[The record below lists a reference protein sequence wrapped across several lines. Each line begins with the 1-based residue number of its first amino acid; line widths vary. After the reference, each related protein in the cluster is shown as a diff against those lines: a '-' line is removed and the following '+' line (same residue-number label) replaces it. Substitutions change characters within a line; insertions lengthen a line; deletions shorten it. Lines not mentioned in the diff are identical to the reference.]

1 MVVRLLG
8 AGTGNEYGPAGGC
21 VMSAADF
28 SADGGKSKPGFF
40 SKMRAGKNA
49 PSGATAAN
57 ASAPVQT
64 DVLKPDAARKRER
77 FIPITRFALM
87 DRLTLPSAWKPGEA
101 QDVRRFF
108 RYLDYWRQQQ
118 YNVKLLEL
126 DQVYETFSPDSDLLM
141 TRQFSDDE
149 RRNLK
154 HRVVTGVEDFLQR
167 ANYEKIDPAD
177 VDLIL
182 TKDSHYGLDLMVD
195 MKAFE
200 DILIY
205 YRGASNKKHERRRF
219 KMFGRKQEF
228 DVPVFQ
234 RLFILFKL
242 KPFDARVEEHMRDEK
257 LSREQAE
264 KLVRKHRANLPPSIN
279 EKNIYLKLFKNI
291 PRTDI
296 EMVFP
301 NTQVRFRTFDKLK
314 LGVST
319 GSGLGMGAVGAAGK
333 VALLATNPLA
343 AAGAVAGLGGIA
355 FRQATSFMTQKQKYM
370 VVMAQNL
377 YFHTMADNRG
387 VILKIASRGAEED
400 IKEEML
406 LYTVLAKE
414 KASRADL
421 PAIDQA
427 IEQYL
432 TRTFGIKVDFDL
444 EDALERLLRDGIVK
458 ESADGKLTTLGPKDA
473 AEHIDAK
480 WDLFLDELPDPISA
494 ESYEFNAAAP
504 PPKA

>member
-1 MVVRLLG
+1 
-8 AGTGNEYGPAGGC
+8 
-21 VMSAADF
+21 MSAADV
-28 SADGGKSKPGFF
+28 SADSGKRNPGLLHRLGLGRRERDN
-40 SKMRAGKNA
+40 SPA
-49 PSGATAAN
+49 ATG
-57 ASAPVQT
+57 ASAKSEPAQT
-64 DVLKPDAARKRER
+64 DVIQPDAMRKRER

-118 YNVKLLEL
+118 YNAKLLEL

-149 RRNLK
+149 RANLK
-154 HRVVTGVEDFLQR
+154 HRVVAGVESLLQR
-167 ANYEKIDPAD
+167 ANYERIDPTD
-177 VDLIL
+177 VDFIL

-219 KMFGRKQEF
+219 QKFLRKEEF

-242 KPFDARVEEHMRDEK
+242 KPFDVRVEEHMRNAG

-264 KLVRKHRANLPPSIN
+264 KLVRKHRAHMPPGIN
-279 EKNIYLKLFKNI
+279 DKNIYLKLFKNI

-301 NTQVRFRTFDKLK
+301 NTQVRFRMFDKLK
-314 LGVST
+314 LGVSAS
-319 GSGLGMGAVGAAGK
+319 SGLGMGVVGAAGK
-333 VALLATNPLA
+333 VALIATNPLA
-343 AAGAVAGLGGIA
+343 AAGAAAGFGGVA
-355 FRQATSFMTQKQKYM
+355 FRQAMSFMNQKQKYM

-387 VILKIASRGAEED
+387 VILKIAARGAEED

-444 EDALERLLRDGIVK
+444 EDALDRLVRDGVVT
-458 ESADGKLTTLGPKDA
+458 ESADGKLTTLAPREA
-473 AEHIDAK
+473 ALHIDAK
-480 WDLFLDELPDPISA
+480 WDLFLDELPDPVSA
-494 ESYEFNAAAP
+494 EGYEYSSGGAP
-504 PPKA
+504 AKV

>member
-1 MVVRLLG
+1 
-8 AGTGNEYGPAGGC
+8 
-21 VMSAADF
+21 MSAADI
-28 SADGGKSKPGFF
+28 SAENGKRSSGFF
-40 SKMRAGKNA
+40 RGLGYGRRAADQTG
-49 PSGATAAN
+49 TAAPAASN
-57 ASAPVQT
+57 ADPLQT

-87 DRLTLPSAWKPGEA
+87 DRLTLPSAWKAGEA

-118 YNVKLLEL
+118 YNCRLLEL
-126 DQVYETFSPDSDLLM
+126 DQVYETFSPDSELLM

-154 HRVVTGVEDFLQR
+154 HRVVTSVESLLQR
-167 ANYEKIDPAD
+167 ANYEKINPTD

-182 TKDSHYGLDLMVD
+182 TKDSHYGLDLIVD

-205 YRGASNKKHERRRF
+205 YRGASNRTHERRRF
-219 KMFGRKQEF
+219 QKFLRKEEF

-242 KPFDARVEEHMRDEK
+242 KSFDARVEDHMRDEG
-257 LSREQAE
+257 LTREQAE
-264 KLVRKHRANLPPSIN
+264 KLVKKHRADLPPGIN

-301 NTQVRFRTFDKLK
+301 NTQVRFRAFDKLK

-319 GSGLGMGAVGAAGK
+319 GSSLGMGAVGAAGK

-343 AAGAVAGLGGIA
+343 AAGAVVGLGGVA
-355 FRQATSFMTQKQKYM
+355 FRQAMGFVTQKQKYM

-387 VILKIASRGAEED
+387 VILKIAARGAEED

-406 LYTVLAKE
+406 LYAVLAKE

-444 EDALERLLRDGIVK
+444 EDALERLLHDGIVT
-458 ESADGKLTTLGPKDA
+458 ESADGRLTTLAPREA
-473 AEHIDAK
+473 ALHIDAK

-494 ESYEFNAAAP
+494 EGFEYSSGSAP
-504 PPKA
+504 AKI

>member
-1 MVVRLLG
+1 
-8 AGTGNEYGPAGGC
+8 
-21 VMSAADF
+21 MSAADI
-28 SADGGKSKPGFF
+28 SADGGKRRGGFF
-40 SKMRAGKNA
+40 GKSRAERT
-49 PSGATAAN
+49 ATDGTSQA
-57 ASAPVQT
+57 ASAATSTVQS
-64 DVLKPDAARKRER
+64 DIIKPDAARRRER
-77 FIPITRFALM
+77 FIPVTRYALM
-87 DRLTLPSAWKPGEA
+87 DRLTLPSAWPTGEA

-118 YNVKLLEL
+118 YNAKLLEL
-126 DQVYETFSPDSDLLM
+126 DQIYETFSPDSDLMM
-141 TRQFSDDE
+141 TRQFTDDE
-149 RRNLK
+149 RKNLK
-154 HRVVTGVEDFLQR
+154 HRVISNVESLLKG
-167 ANYEKIDPAD
+167 ANYERIDPTD
-177 VDLIL
+177 FDQIL

-195 MKAFE
+195 MKAFD

-205 YRGASNKKHERRRF
+205 YRGASNRKHERRRF
-219 KMFGRKQEF
+219 QKLMRKEEF

-242 KPFDARVEEHMRDEK
+242 KPFDARVEEMMRDK
-257 LSREQAE
+257 HLTREQAE
-264 KLVRKHRANLPPSIN
+264 KRVNKLRANLPPGIDD
-279 EKNIYLKLFKNI
+279 KNIYLKLFKNI

-301 NTQVRFRTFDKLK
+301 NTEVRFRPFDKVK

-319 GSGLGMGAVGAAGK
+319 GGSLGMGAVGAAGK
-333 VALLATNPLA
+333 VALLATNPIA
-343 AAGAVAGLGGIA
+343 AAGAVAGLGGVA
-355 FRQATSFMTQKQKYM
+355 FRQATSFMNQKQKYM

-387 VILKIASRGAEED
+387 VMLKMASRGAEED

-432 TRTFGIKVDFDL
+432 TRTFGIAVDFDL
-444 EDALERLLRDGIVK
+444 EDALGRLLHDGIVK

-473 AEHIDAK
+473 ALHVDAK
-480 WDLFLDELPDPISA
+480 WDMFLDTLPDPISG
-494 ESYEFNAAAP
+494 EGYEFSSVTSS
-504 PPKA
+504 KKT